1 MKITEALEQIKKEDS
16 ERAFRYIYDT
26 SYERIFR
33 TAYYYIKNDE
43 YAREITIDVL
53 ASLWNNRKTMIIPQD
68 FYAYCFV
75 ATKNMALNRLRSSKA
90 QVQYDIESVE
100 AASTETPE
108 QQLIDEEIFMRYEN
122 ALHNLP
128 ERCRQVF
135 TLVKEDGKTYAEV
148 ASLMEISTKTVDAQI
163 QKATK
168 EIREALSA
176 YIGKKTSSARSR
188 FILSLL

>member
-1 MKITEALEQIKKEDS
+1 MSITEALEQIKKTDS

-33 TAYYYIKNDE
+33 TAYYYVKDDE
-43 YAREITIDVL
+43 KARDVTLDVL
-53 ASLWNNRKTMIIPQD
+53 ASLWNNRKTMIIPKD
-68 FYAYCFV
+68 FDAYCFII
-75 ATKNMALNRLRSSKA
+75 TKNMALNRIRSSKA
-90 QVQYDIESVE
+90 EVQYDIEHVE
-100 AASTETPE
+100 TTYAETPE
-108 QQLIDEEIFMRYEN
+108 QQMIDEEIFMKYEN
-122 ALHNLP
+122 ALHKLP
-128 ERCRQVF
+128 ERCRKVF

-148 ASLMEISTKTVDAQI
+148 ASLMGISTKTVDAQI

-176 YIGKKTSSARSR
+176 YIGKKTASARSI